1 MAERPWGFKSLL
13 PHHRKIDSEQTPWHC
28 CGAKV
33 RRVSLHRFLAY
44 IVLACWI
51 GLTAV
56 TVGTA
61 LQWSASAALAEVKVK
76 RALNAQKEA
85 SANLANIPKRDLDA
99 APEDRNALEELQRN
113 NDRYVAKAETASEAM
128 GDALNS
134 ELAERKQFWW
144 ELGVW
149 GCLTL
154 LASALFAE
162 RSDGDKRAASH
173 S

>member
-1 MAERPWGFKSLL
+1 MN
-13 PHHRKIDSEQTPWHC
+13 
-28 CGAKV
+28 
-33 RRVSLHRFLAY
+33 LHRFLAY
-44 IVLACWI
+44 TVVACWI

-61 LQWSASAALAEVKVK
+61 LQWSSAATMSEVRVQ
-76 RALNAQKEA
+76 RALDAQKEA
-85 SANLANIPKRDLDA
+85 GARLASLPKRDLNA
-99 APEDRNALEELQRN
+99 PPEDQRALEVVQRT
-113 NDRYVAKAETASEAM
+113 NDRYVAKAEAASEAM

-154 LASALFAE
+154 LASALLAE
-162 RSDGDKRAASH
+162 RRDGDEKATSH
-173 S
+173 R